1 MNLKIRRFWGSF
13 LLCSLLLCC
22 SGCGILMGAVG
33 APLYYIK
40 EEAIKPKPLKVK
52 IEEDRIE
59 ALNESESE

>member
-1 MNLKIRRFWGSF
+1 
-13 LLCSLLLCC
+13 
-22 SGCGILMGAVG
+22 MGAVG